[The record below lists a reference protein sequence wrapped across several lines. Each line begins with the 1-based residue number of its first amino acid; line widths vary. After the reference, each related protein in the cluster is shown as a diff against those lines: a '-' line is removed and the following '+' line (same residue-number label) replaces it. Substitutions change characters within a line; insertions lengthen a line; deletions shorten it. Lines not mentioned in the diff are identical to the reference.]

1 MYNLMMM
8 KNICFY
14 VSKWFR
20 GGNGNLNGWWAL
32 ASWHPLQTFQLF
44 IVLITVC
51 KLFKYLGG
59 DISLHIYMFSFVG
72 KISWNSIKS
81 NSMQM
86 NTCTNYACGVTWS
99 PKFATCAK
107 SSVLLCQFL
116 LLNPIYASFSNN
128 PFFDNLFVGT
138 DSTSW
143 IWLRLSLIR
152 FSTFQ

>member
-1 MYNLMMM
+1 MAMAIWMVGGPWQVGIHCKPFNYSSSSSQFANCSNILDGMY
-8 KNICFY
+8 
-14 VSKWFR
+14 
-20 GGNGNLNGWWAL
+20 
-32 ASWHPLQTFQLF
+32 LF
-44 IVLITVC
+44 
-51 KLFKYLGG
+51 
-59 DISLHIYMFSFVG
+59 IYMFSDVG

-86 NTCTNYACGVTWS
+86 NTCTNYACGVAWS
-99 PKFATCAK
+99 PKFATYAK

-128 PFFDNLFVGT
+128 PFSVDNLFVGT